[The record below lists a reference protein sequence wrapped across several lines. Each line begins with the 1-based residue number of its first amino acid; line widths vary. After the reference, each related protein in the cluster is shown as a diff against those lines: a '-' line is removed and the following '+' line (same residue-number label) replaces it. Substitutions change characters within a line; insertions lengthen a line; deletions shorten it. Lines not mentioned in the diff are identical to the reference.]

1 MPLYSN
7 TSSGLLILE
16 THVYC
21 HVGQGGDAPRSYFQG
36 QRPDPKLDLEKQS
49 NSDPRSQTHEEN
61 MNIVYEGNPLSQTF
75 ENLEQK
81 FRDDIIKLAKEQND
95 TEDAENAR
103 HREVSRYLHFL
114 LSYCGWLVIS
124 VFMRLEKCWLLV

>member
-1 MPLYSN
+1 
-7 TSSGLLILE
+7 
-16 THVYC
+16 
-21 HVGQGGDAPRSYFQG
+21 
-36 QRPDPKLDLEKQS
+36 LEKQS